1 MEEEP
6 TYNKLAIDR
15 YRSTEN
21 GRAVKREVDRR
32 YDTSEA
38 GKARRKRYYENLSEE
53 QLQKRRERNRAYK
66 ARKKAEREA
75 AASRLP
81 NPQDFNDSP

>member
-1 MEEEP
+1 MEEP
-6 TYNKLAIDR
+6 TYNKKAIDQ

-21 GRAVKREVDRR
+21 GRAVKREVDQR

-38 GKARRKRYYENLSEE
+38 GKARRKRYYENLTEE
-53 QLQKRRERNRAYK
+53 QLQKRRERSRAYR

-75 AASRLP
+75 ASRLA
-81 NPQDFNDSP
+81 NSKSVDNAL